1 MKIRLGYWDKS
12 CKPSEVLSY
21 GGDAHGVIVA
31 PTRRGKFAGFWG
43 PLLLSAEHN
52 CYVPE
57 PKAQAACVTAKYRRD
72 VLKQRVVIYNPFN
85 IFPDLLKGF
94 EQGKL
99 NPIALLD
106 PLSDT
111 YGNDADNLAES
122 WLPYTGSN
130 DKYWSDS
137 ARQLVSG
144 LAMYLREKFEIHSL
158 PDLYALVCNQALH
171 TVCEEAVNDDVS
183 EFVIQRL
190 SRFAGDFAKESKEIR
205 GVVASAITGL
215 AWVGN
220 KAVADNMRDST
231 VDLMDLHAMP
241 MTVYAIL
248 PSKYGIT
255 CAPWLRSLTN
265 AWANVCLQEGRSEYR
280 QLGCLQEFP
289 TCVGNLNSI
298 KTLQALG
305 AGHGCQLISE
315 FQDLNQ
321 LVDMAGQNLWQSW
334 LGNAGFILAMAT
346 GKGDLFSSNHF
357 SRMTGQI
364 EVPSVSRSIG
374 DGQNQG
380 FQLASGLVD
389 GINRSLRSLG
399 GGNGTQVSI
408 SSRQRP
414 YILPEEISELE
425 NDQMLVWAES
435 VSGVMRAGRKNYY
448 QDPEFVSRF
457 SPDPY
462 HVQKHQR
469 LSA

>member
-1 MKIRLGYWDKS
+1 MKIRLGYWDKT
-12 CKPSEVLSY
+12 CKRKEVLSY
-21 GGDAHGVIVA
+21 GGAAHGVVVA

-57 PKAQAACVTAKYRRD
+57 PKAQAACVTAKFRRD

-85 IFPDLLKGF
+85 VFPELLKGF

-106 PLSDT
+106 PSSPA
-111 YGNDADNLAES
+111 YANDADNLAEG

-130 DKYWSDS
+130 DKYWIDA
-137 ARQLVSG
+137 ARHLVSG
-144 LAMYLREKFEIHSL
+144 LAMYLREKFETHSL
-158 PDLYALVCNQALH
+158 PDLYTVICNQELH
-171 TVCEEAVNDDVS
+171 TICENAINEDVS

-190 SRFAGDFAKESKEIR
+190 SRFAGDFAKDSKETR
-205 GVVASAITGL
+205 GVVAAAITGL

-220 KAVADNMRDST
+220 KAIGDNMREST
-231 VDLMDLHAMP
+231 VDLMDIHKMP
-241 MTVYAIL
+241 MTVYALL

-265 AWANVCLQEGRSEYR
+265 AWANACLQEGRSPFQ

-298 KTLQALG
+298 RTLQALG
-305 AGHGCQLISE
+305 AGHGVQLICE

-334 LGNAGFILAMAT
+334 LGNSGFIIAMAT
-346 GKGDLFSSNHF
+346 GKGDLFSSGHF
-357 SRMTGQI
+357 SRMTGEI
-364 EVPSVSRSIG
+364 EVPSVSRTIN
-374 DGQNQG
+374 DGKGEG
-380 FQLASGLVD
+380 FQLASGFVD

-408 SSRQRP
+408 GSRQRP
-414 YILPEEISELE
+414 YLLSEELAELE
-425 NDQMLVWAES
+425 GDEMLVWAES
-435 VSGVMRAGRKNYY
+435 VKGVMRAGRKPYY
-448 QDPEFVSRF
+448 QDAEFAGLF
-457 SPDPY
+457 SEDPY
-462 HVQKHQR
+462 HVQEHQR
-469 LSA
+469 TSA